1 MILRGKRS
9 VGIKMELFG
18 NVIICGLVFTDISDQ
33 PVPFIFSSIWTE
45 TRNGVTK
52 VSLETPV
59 IIYLST

>member
-1 MILRGKRS
+1 MILRGERS

-18 NVIICGLVFTDISDQ
+18 DVITCGLVIIDISDQ
-33 PVPFIFSSIWTE
+33 PVPSIFSSIWTE

-52 VSLETPV
+52 VSLETSV